1 LGDEKIKFNE
11 NKLDVLRELANIGV
25 GNAVTALSQMLNE
38 EKIGMDVPIV
48 DLVLL
53 QDVPEMLG
61 GAEQPVAGVYIES
74 HGDLSLTF
82 LFVLPL
88 DSAARLITI
97 LVPDSIG
104 DFDEMGL
111 SALIEVGNILTGSY
125 LNALSA
131 LTNLRL
137 MASPPEIAVDMSGA
151 IITTVVAEANIADDK
166 VVLLKTSLNAFESH
180 IEGHVIILPG
190 SDALSKI
197 FALLGIR

>member
-38 EKIGMDVPIV
+38 EKIGMDVPVV
-48 DLVLL
+48 DLALL

-88 DSAARLITI
+88 DSAARLITT
-97 LVPDSIG
+97 LVPGSIG

-151 IITTVVAEANIADDK
+151 IITTVVAEANITDDK
-166 VVLLKTSLNAFESH
+166 VVLLRTSLNAFESH